1 MPYRFRV
8 VPERKTR
15 KPPQSRKEIPG
26 NNFRS
31 VENGLS
37 HLLTEA
43 RLFKGPPRDLRAE
56 LDAIS
61 CPTHYPK
68 GDLLFGEGQKAL
80 GVFLLRSGRVKLSA
94 SSAAGKSVMV
104 GRAGPEAILGL
115 AAVISGNP
123 HEVTAEA
130 IDSLECG
137 FIGGEALVQY
147 LREHGAAALEVA
159 RILSGMYDATF
170 NHVRYLGLS
179 ASAPEKL
186 ARLLLDLPTADAN
199 GHGTI
204 RMIPLTH
211 KEIAEMIG
219 SSRETV
225 TRLFTRFKRQQ
236 LVQVYDS
243 RLHILDREGLE
254 QLLAV

>member
-15 KPPQSRKEIPG
+15 NSPRSRKQSVV
-26 NNFRS
+26 NNLQS

-37 HLLTEA
+37 HLLTEEQI
-43 RLFKGPPRDLRAE
+43 FQNPPRDLRAE

-61 CPTHYPK
+61 CPLSYPK
-68 GDLLFGEGQKAL
+68 GSLLFGEGQKAL
-80 GVFLLRSGRVKLSA
+80 GVFLLRTGRVKLSA
-94 SSAAGKSVMV
+94 SSAAGKSVVV
-104 GRAGPEAILGL
+104 GRASPEAILGL
-115 AAVISGNP
+115 AAVISGRPN
-123 HEVTAEA
+123 EVSAEA
-130 IDSLECG
+130 MESLECG
-137 FIGGEALVQY
+137 FIRGEALVQY
-147 LREHGAAALEVA
+147 LREHGEAALEVA

-186 ARLLLDLPTADAN
+186 ARLLLDLPSTDAN
-199 GHGTI
+199 GHGTMK
-204 RMIPLTH
+204 MIPLTH

-225 TRLFTRFKRQQ
+225 TRLFTRFKREQ

-243 RLHILDREGLE
+243 RVHILDREGLQ
-254 QLLAV
+254 QLLEF